1 MSGTQI
7 AVQSLVVTSGLTSAD
22 VRVTSGLRSPDE
34 DDEDAG
40 SITRLRFVL
49 FTSNFVNLPPRKPL
63 RKQGMSRIPLSSIF
77 YPKFLSDVK
86 A

>member
-7 AVQSLVVTSGLTSAD
+7 AVQSLVVTSGL
-22 VRVTSGLRSPDE
+22 TSGLRSPDE

-49 FTSNFVNLPPRKPL
+49 FTSNFVHLPPRKPL

-77 YPKFLSDVK
+77 YPKFLSDLK